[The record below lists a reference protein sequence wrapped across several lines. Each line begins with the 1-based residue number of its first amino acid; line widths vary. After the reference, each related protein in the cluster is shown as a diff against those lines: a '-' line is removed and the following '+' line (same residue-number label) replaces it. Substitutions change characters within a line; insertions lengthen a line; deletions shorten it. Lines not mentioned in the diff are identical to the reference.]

1 MTCPKCQGLM
11 QTFDRQGVHIDRCQ
25 SCGGVFLDRGELEQ
39 LVSAEQRHYGAPPP
53 DPHAPPP
60 PGPPPR
66 AAGTTRVYAYP
77 DSPRPY
83 GHYPDS
89 PPPYGHRRRRRGFLE
104 SLFD

>member
-1 MTCPKCQGLM
+1 M

-39 LVSAEQRHYGAPPP
+39 LVSAEQRHYGTPPP
-53 DPHAPPP
+53 DPH
-60 PGPPPR
+60 GPPSR
-66 AAGTTRVYAYP
+66 AADTTRAYAYP

-83 GHYPDS
+83 GRYPDS
-89 PPPYGHRRRRRGFLE
+89 PPPYGRRRRRGFLE